1 MSEESN
7 ELIREVTSS
16 LRNDKIKEFYIKNSK
31 KIIIG
36 LVVILLV
43 IAVVVGKNIYLNKKN
58 EKYSINIQNSITS
71 QQVGKISESKE
82 DLEKV
87 FFDKSAPENL
97 KAIAGFR
104 LAAVY
109 LTDKSEDNSQKVL
122 SIYEE
127 ISKCKSCDPYS
138 SDLAGMLWVKF
149 IITNNKD
156 GSYEELVKKIEEIE
170 KSSKHYKYEIAIDRA
185 FYELSKDHLKKSQE
199 IFESV
204 ANSLEATQSVKD
216 VAKQGLRIVQQKS
229 AK

>member
-87 FFDKSAPENL
+87 C
-97 KAIAGFR
+97 
-104 LAAVY
+104 
-109 LTDKSEDNSQKVL
+109 L
-122 SIYEE
+122 S
-127 ISKCKSCDPYS
+127 
-138 SDLAGMLWVKF
+138 
-149 IITNNKD
+149 
-156 GSYEELVKKIEEIE
+156 
-170 KSSKHYKYEIAIDRA
+170 
-185 FYELSKDHLKKSQE
+185 
-199 IFESV
+199 
-204 ANSLEATQSVKD
+204 
-216 VAKQGLRIVQQKS
+216 
-229 AK
+229 